1 MAVFMA
7 PKVNVK
13 TPQHLKAHASLNF
26 EQRVISGL
34 HFQDTREITG
44 MFLVFD
50 FLRTVVFLSK
60 LWEAILCVDK
70 LPENATTDKLNTNM
84 CVYYGN

>member
-1 MAVFMA
+1 
-7 PKVNVK
+7 
-13 TPQHLKAHASLNF
+13 
-26 EQRVISGL
+26 
-34 HFQDTREITG
+34 

-84 CVYYGN
+84 CEQDIMEIYSNNWTLLHLEMILQYVLEI

>member
-1 MAVFMA
+1 MSE
-7 PKVNVK
+7 
-13 TPQHLKAHASLNF
+13 LY
-26 EQRVISGL
+26 
-34 HFQDTREITG
+34 FQDTREITL

-84 CVYYGN
+84 CEQDIMEIYSNNWTLLHLEMILQYVLEI